1 MPNRK
6 RARTVS
12 ATEFDRAAAIC
23 RMTESSVALAR
34 AVLVEGH
41 RQSDVARSHSTTRQ
55 WVSEVVRK
63 MRGYLG
69 EANPIPPGWRAD
81 VVVLPE
87 ERWPEVREVER
98 AARALLRHTNKR

>member
-1 MPNRK
+1 
-6 RARTVS
+6 
-12 ATEFDRAAAIC
+12 
-23 RMTESSVALAR
+23 
-34 AVLVEGH
+34 
-41 RQSDVARSHSTTRQ
+41 
-55 WVSEVVRK
+55 